1 MEFNFLAIGIAIV
14 ADMMLGALWYSP
26 LLFGKV
32 WMKAVGIEK
41 PEDLGDTA
49 KPAYAASGV
58 CAVAMALFLS
68 WLLGRLNIQTIGE
81 ALPVVLVLWLG
92 VIAPVVAV
100 PYFWEDRPKV
110 PFGIYSGY
118 KLVAICITAVI
129 LTTL

>member
-26 LLFGKV
+26 LLFGKL

-41 PEDLGDTA
+41 PEDLEASA
-49 KPAYAASGV
+49 KPAYAASGLS
-58 CAVAMALFLS
+58 AVAMALFIS
-68 WLLGRLNIQTIGE
+68 WLLGTLKIQSTGE

-100 PYFWEDRPKV
+100 PYFWENRPKV
-110 PFGIYSGY
+110 PYGIYCGY

-129 LTTL
+129 LTNV